1 MSVLRLISNLGRGN
15 SKQWDDLQPIS
26 AEIFG
31 IERLRQHAQSLAQ
44 SQLVTDKPRQ
54 VYSIID
60 RLRDNAIALTIADA
74 EIRKAVAFGKTVTPA
89 AEWLIDNFH
98 LVEEQIRQTHAD
110 LPEGFYRQLPKLAD
124 GPLAG
129 HPRIFGLVWA
139 HVAHTDSRFDASSL
153 TEFVNEY
160 QQVQILTIG
169 ELWAIAIS
177 LRLILIENLR
187 RVSQRIVE
195 SRKAREVADAI
206 ADEVLKLANP
216 KENVD
221 TVFDRIEE
229 PKVTQPLAV
238 QLIQRLRDH
247 DGLPVKM
254 LDWLKAKADLQ
265 GYSLDTAVSEEHL
278 RQGAANVT
286 VRNIITS
293 MRLISDVNWELW
305 FDGVSRVDGLLRT
318 TPGYV
323 DMDFAS
329 RTLYRTAVEEL
340 ARGSKHSE
348 IEVAQ
353 RAIDTVAAST
363 SADQMAESDSGYHL
377 IGPGRSAFEIDLA
390 FHPPLLRRFR
400 VSLRK
405 GGLYGYL
412 GALVTVSCA
421 ILILGLVPTI
431 QNVLPIT
438 IVVLLGLAALVPV
451 SDAALAIVN
460 LSVTRFL
467 DAAVLPGLALRDG
480 VPVHMRTLVV
490 VPTLLTSIEDVEE
503 LIDRL
508 EIHFLSNGDGEIYFA
523 LATDWMDAITE
534 QMPSDQR
541 LLTTAID
548 GIHRLNLRH
557 GTDRF
562 FVLHRRRLW
571 NAQQNKWMGWERKRG
586 KLHELNRLLRGA
598 LDTSFTTGTE
608 HLPAAIK
615 FVITLDADTRLPRDA
630 ARRLV
635 GKIAH
640 PLNRPQ
646 FDPERRRVTRGYG
659 IMQPRV
665 TPSLP
670 VGHLGSL
677 FQRVYSSTRGIDP
690 YVFAVS
696 DVYQDL
702 FDEGSFAGKGIYDV
716 DAFEAALAGKIPENT
731 TLSHDLFEG
740 IFARSAL
747 VTDIEVVE
755 EFPERY
761 SVAAARQHR
770 WVRGDWQLLPRML
783 GRLSPERAIP
793 PLGLWKMFD
802 NIRRS
807 LLAPTTGLS
816 LFAGWLLLPMG
827 LAVIWTIFIV
837 SLGLI
842 PALIPVIS
850 GTLPRQQ
857 ALTVESR
864 MKASGADLAQALMLS
879 GANLVFLG
887 HQTYL
892 MIDAITRSL
901 YRLSFSRKNLLEW
914 TTAAQSQANSKS
926 GVLAS
931 LSLML
936 ASVAIGFF
944 AIAVAEFRTDN
955 LWVTISPFAIA
966 WVLAPLAAYRMS
978 LSPKLE
984 DALEASPE
992 DRKSLRVIA
1001 RRTWKYFESFVTATD
1016 SMLPP
1021 DNFQEIP
1028 NPTVAHR
1035 TSPTNIGLYLL
1046 SIASAREFGWIGLK
1060 TAIEKLEVTLATTKN
1075 LEKYRGHLYNWYD
1088 TTTLAPLEPKYV
1100 STVDSGNLAG
1110 HLITLS
1116 KCLTYWTSS
1125 PHDSV
1130 ACMDGIGDVLN
1141 IIDDDLTRLPNDRSE
1156 VKSIRRQLES
1166 ELVAFR
1172 RVLKRTSDAP
1182 EPFAVR
1188 LIELAVQSS
1197 KTHAAAAR
1205 LAVELSSPAGDNLLA
1220 WTKALQDTVE
1230 SHLADASAVDVIP
1243 TELAK
1248 RISGLIIDIRE
1259 LALAMEFGF
1268 LLDPQRLLFSIGYR
1282 VSEAMRDESCYDMLA
1297 SEARLASFFAIA
1309 KGDLRTRHWFRLG
1322 RTIVGVKGGAALV
1335 SWSGSMFEYLMP
1347 SLVMRAP
1354 SAGLLDQT
1362 MHLVVN
1368 RQIAYA
1374 KAFDVPWGISESAF
1388 NARDIEFTY
1397 QYSNFGV
1404 PGLGLKRGLA
1414 DSRVIAPY
1422 ATALAAMVAPRA
1434 AAENFQRLTEYGGK
1448 GVFGFY
1454 EALDFTPSRLRSGE
1468 TVALVQAYFAH
1479 HQGMTIVAIL
1489 NAVKGGWMR
1498 ARFHEEPMI
1507 KASELLLQERA
1518 PRDVPSEERR
1528 TVSATTLREPPSV
1541 LAPTWRR
1548 IEGLTD
1554 ASPETHLLSNG
1565 QYSVMLTAAG
1575 SGYSCFNGMAITRW
1589 HEDGVCDDWGS
1600 FIYLKELKTGKIWSA
1615 GHMPIAANSD
1625 SYSVNFSEDKA
1636 EYSRQD
1642 GNFRTTMECVV
1653 SPEDN
1658 AEARRTTLIN
1668 TGLTARE
1675 IEFTSYSEL
1684 VLASAAADRAHPAFS
1699 KMFVTTEFVA
1709 ELETLVATRRKRSP
1723 GDPNIWVA
1731 RFMVVKGVTIGNLEI
1746 ETDRARFLGVGSSTR
1761 MPIAMVNDEPLS
1773 GSTGA
1778 VLDPAFVMRRRLRIP
1793 SGRQVS
1799 CTMWT
1804 VAADSRH
1811 GVLDLVDRH
1820 RQAAAYDRA
1829 LTLAWTQAQIQLRHL
1844 SIGIE
1849 DAHLFQRLASHVIYS
1864 NSAFRP
1870 SSKLLKSDIG
1880 AQSQLW
1886 QMSISGDRPIAL
1898 VRIDD
1903 VEDME
1908 IVHQILNALV
1918 YWKTKRLA
1926 VDLVILNDRRSSY
1939 VQDLQTA
1946 IEAVVRKMD
1955 LVKTMDNTGGLGQVH
1970 ILRADLVSAEAL
1982 RVLPAVARVVLY
1994 ARRGSLAFQLARLV
2008 EARAIAQTRKPP
2020 RLTVFSTI
2028 KTVPKNGEVLE
2039 FDNGFG
2045 GFSAD
2050 GKEYVTRLE
2059 RRRSTP
2065 APWINVIA
2073 NPQFGFQSSADGGGY
2088 SWYGNSREN
2097 KLTSWSNDPVSN
2109 ASSEVVYVQDQADGV
2124 LLSPTLSPLW
2134 SEEGVHRA
2142 RHGFGYTIHERDVR
2156 MLRMELLQLVPLWD
2170 SVKISR
2176 LRITNSSTYA
2186 RNLKITHYVEWVL
2199 GASRIVTAPF
2209 LTSEI
2214 DEATGAM
2221 FIRNRW
2227 NPSGGEQI
2235 AFADMNG
2242 KQTNWTADRREFL
2255 GTYGDSNAPQAL
2267 LQETALSDQTG
2278 AGLDP
2283 CGALQTTITIAAGE
2297 TAEMSILLGAAPN
2310 VEEAQSLTTRYRAIS
2325 ADSVL
2330 ADVKRYWHET
2340 LGQVAVKTPERSF
2353 DIMMNG
2359 WLLYQ
2364 TISCRMWAR
2373 SGFYQASGAFGFRD
2387 QLQDSMALLTAQ
2399 PKIAREHIL
2408 KAAARQ
2414 FVEGDL
2420 QHWWLP
2426 ATGAGVRTRISDD
2439 TVWLAHCVGHYVKVT
2454 EDFAILDEM
2463 VHFIE
2468 GQSLMPGEHDAYFVP
2483 AVTDEAATLYEHCV
2497 RALDKSLASGMHG
2510 LPLFGT
2516 GDWNDGMNRVGEAG
2530 QGESVW
2536 LGWFLFSALQM
2547 FAPIAEARGDFV
2559 RLNAFRE
2566 RTKTLQA
2573 ALEEHGWDGKWYRR
2587 GYYDD
2592 GTPLGSSL
2600 SDECQIDAIAQSWSV
2615 ISGGASGE
2623 RAALA
2628 MEESYKRLVHQADG
2642 LVQLFAPPFDK
2653 TVQEP
2658 GYIKAYPPGIR
2669 ENGGQYTHGAIWSI
2683 FAHAKLRQPE
2693 RALELFSMLNP
2704 INHAK
2709 DEAAARNYRVEP
2721 YVIAADVYSV
2731 APHLGRGGW
2740 TWYTGS
2746 AGWMH
2751 RAGLEAI
2758 LGFTREGTK
2767 LRIKPCVPANWNE
2780 FEVAT
2785 QFGATRYEIILVRN
2799 AQTPDGD
2806 AINVQVISSHEF
2818 LISLVDTG
2826 GVQKI
2831 VLPLRSVQDK

>member
-1 MSVLRLISNLGRGN
+1 MSVLQIVSSFGKGN

-44 SQLVTDKPRQ
+44 SQLVTDKPPQ

-60 RLRDNAIALTIADA
+60 RLRDNASALNIADA
-74 EIRKAVAFGKTVTPA
+74 EIRRAVTLGKTVTPA
-89 AEWLIDNFH
+89 AEWLIDNYH
-98 LVEEQIRQTHAD
+98 LVGEQIRQTRAD
-110 LPEGFYRQLPKLAD
+110 LPEGFYRQLPKLAE

-129 HPRIFGLVWA
+129 PPRIFGLVWA
-139 HVAHTDSRFDASSL
+139 HVAHTDSRFDAASL

-160 QQVQILTIG
+160 QRVQILTIG

-206 ADEVLKLANP
+206 ADEVLKQGSE
-216 KENVD
+216 KVNVGNI
-221 TVFDRIEE
+221 FDRVQE

-238 QLIQRLRDH
+238 QLVQRLRDH
-247 DGLPVKM
+247 DGLPVHM
-254 LDWLKAKADLQ
+254 LDWLKTKADLQ
-265 GYSLDTAVSEEHL
+265 GYSLDTAVNEEHL

-305 FDGVSRVDGLLRT
+305 FDGVSHVDALLRT
-318 TPGYV
+318 TPGYAE
-323 DMDFAS
+323 MDFAS

-340 ARGSKHSE
+340 ARGSAHSE
-348 IEVAQ
+348 IDVAQ
-353 RAIDTVAAST
+353 RALDAVASPSA
-363 SADQMAESDSGYHL
+363 ADQKTRSDSGYYL
-377 IGPGRSAFEIDLA
+377 IGPGRRAFESELN
-390 FHPPLLRRFR
+390 FHPPLLRRLR
-400 VSLRK
+400 MGLRK
-405 GGLYGYL
+405 GGLYFYL
-412 GALVTVSCA
+412 GALFIVTCG
-421 ILILGLVPTI
+421 ILLLGLVPSV
-431 QNVLPIT
+431 QSSVPAVV
-438 IVVLLGLAALVPV
+438 VVLLAFVVLVPV
-451 SDAALAIVN
+451 TDAALAMIN
-460 LSVTRFL
+460 LCVTRFMN
-467 DAAVLPGLALRDG
+467 AAVLPGLALRDG
-480 VPVHMRTLVV
+480 VPADLRTLVV
-490 VPTLLTSIEDVEE
+490 VPSLLTSVVDIEE
-503 LIDRL
+503 LIDKL

-523 LATDWMDAITE
+523 LATDWTDANSE
-534 QMPSDQR
+534 QMPDDQR
-541 LLTTAID
+541 LLATAIN
-548 GIHRLNLRH
+548 GIERLNLRH
-557 GTDRF
+557 ETDRF
-562 FVLHRRRLW
+562 LVFNRRRLW
-571 NAQQNKWMGWERKRG
+571 NPQQNKWMGWERKRG

-598 LDTSFTTGTE
+598 ADTSFATIGGN
-608 HLPAAIK
+608 LPTAIK

-646 FDPERRRVTRGYG
+646 FDPTKQRVTQGYG
-659 IMQPRV
+659 VMQPRV

-670 VGHLGSL
+670 VGHYGSL
-677 FQRVYSSTRGIDP
+677 FQRVFSSTRGIDP

-702 FDEGSFAGKGIYDV
+702 FDEGSFSGKGIYEIDS
-716 DAFEAALAGKIPENT
+716 FEAALAGKIPENT
-731 TLSHDLFEG
+731 MLSHDLFEG

-770 WVRGDWQLLPRML
+770 WVRGDWQLLPWMIRRSSL
-783 GRLSPERAIP
+783 ERATP
-793 PLGLWKMFD
+793 PLGLWKMSD

-807 LLAPTTGLS
+807 LLAPTTMLS

-827 LAVIWTIFIV
+827 LAAIWTIFIV

-842 PALIPVIS
+842 PALFPAIS

-857 ALTVESR
+857 ALTMESR
-864 MKASGADLAQALMLS
+864 MKASGADFTQALLVS
-879 GANLVFLG
+879 GANLMFLG

-892 MIDAITRSL
+892 MIDAIIRTL
-901 YRLSFSRKNLLEW
+901 YRLIFSRKNLLEW
-914 TTAAQSQANSKS
+914 TTAAQSQVNSKS
-926 GVLAS
+926 GIFAS
-931 LSLML
+931 YSLML
-936 ASVAIGFF
+936 SSVAIGLF
-944 AIAVAEFRTDN
+944 AIAATRFRADN
-955 LWVTISPFAIA
+955 LSVVISPFALA
-966 WVLAPLAAYRMS
+966 WILAPLAAYRMS

-984 DALEASPE
+984 DALAASPE
-992 DRKSLRVIA
+992 DRKNLRLVA
-1001 RRTWKYFESFVTATD
+1001 RRTWKYFETFVTSSE

-1021 DNFQEIP
+1021 DNFQETP
-1028 NPTVAHR
+1028 KPTVAHR

-1046 SIASAREFGWIGLK
+1046 SIVSAREFGWLGLK
-1060 TAIEKLEVTLATTKN
+1060 DALKTIEATMATVKS
-1075 LEKYRGHLYNWYD
+1075 LEKHRGHLYNWYD
-1088 TTTLAPLEPKYV
+1088 TTTLVPLEPKYV

-1110 HLITLS
+1110 HLIALS
-1116 KCLTYWTSS
+1116 NCLSHWATSS
-1125 PHDSV
+1125 AESV
-1130 ACMDGIGDVLN
+1130 TCLDGITDVLN
-1141 IIDDDLTRLPNDRSE
+1141 IIEDDLAHLPDDKGRLKP
-1156 VKSIRRQLES
+1156 IRAQLET

-1172 RVLKRTSDAP
+1172 RLLKKAREAP
-1182 EPFAVR
+1182 QPIAVR

-1197 KTHAAAAR
+1197 KTHAAAER
-1205 LAVELSSPAGDNLLA
+1205 LAAERNSPAGHALLA
-1220 WTKALQDTVE
+1220 WIKALQDTVE
-1230 SHLADASAVDVIP
+1230 SHLSDTATLEAIP

-1248 RISGLIIDIRE
+1248 HISGMIVDIRE
-1259 LALAMEFGF
+1259 SALSMEFGF

-1282 VSEAMRDESCYDMLA
+1282 VSEATRDESCYDMLA

-1322 RTIVGVKGGAALV
+1322 RAIVGVKGGAALV

-1354 SAGLLDQT
+1354 SGGLLEQT

-1374 KAFDVPWGISESAF
+1374 KAFDIPWGISESAF

-1414 DSRVIAPY
+1414 DNRVIAPY
-1422 ATALAAMVAPRA
+1422 ATALAAMVAPRLA
-1434 AAENFQRLTEYGGK
+1434 AKNFHRLNQFGGR
-1448 GVFGFY
+1448 GSFGFY
-1454 EALDFTPSRLRSGE
+1454 EALDFTPSRLRSGDS
-1468 TVALVQAYFAH
+1468 VALVQAYFAH

-1489 NAVKGGWMR
+1489 NAVNGGWMR
-1498 ARFHEEPMI
+1498 ARFHDEPMI

-1518 PRDVPSEERR
+1518 PRDVPSEDKRLSTE
-1528 TVSATTLREPPSV
+1528 TSLLALPSI
-1541 LAPTWRR
+1541 LAPTSRH
-1548 IEGLTD
+1548 IGSLID
-1554 ASPETHLLSNG
+1554 ASPETHILSNG

-1575 SGYSCFNGMAITRW
+1575 SGYSSFIGLALTRW
-1589 HEDGVCDDWGS
+1589 NEDSVCDDWGS
-1600 FIYLKELKTGKIWSA
+1600 FIYLKEPKSGKIWSA
-1615 GHMPIAANSD
+1615 GHMPVAAVSD
-1625 SYSVNFSEDKA
+1625 SYSVDFSEDKA
-1636 EYSRQD
+1636 EYRRQD
-1642 GNFRTTMECVV
+1642 GNITTLVECIV

-1668 TGLTARE
+1668 TGLVAKE
-1675 IEFTSYSEL
+1675 VEFTSYSEL

-1699 KMFVTTEFVA
+1699 KMFVTTEFIG

-1723 GDPNIWVA
+1723 TDPDIWVA
-1731 RFMVVKGVTIGNLEI
+1731 QFLVVKGATIGDLEI
-1746 ETDRARFLGVGSSTR
+1746 ETDRARFLGVGSNTR
-1761 MPIAMVNDEPLS
+1761 MPVAMVKSDHLS
-1773 GSTGA
+1773 NTVGA
-1778 VLDPAFVMRRRLRIP
+1778 VLDPVFVMRRRLRIP
-1793 SGRQVS
+1793 AGRQVS
-1799 CTMWT
+1799 CTLWM
-1804 VAADSRH
+1804 VAADSRQ

-1820 RQAAAYDRA
+1820 RQASAYDRA

-1844 SIGIE
+1844 SIGID
-1849 DAHLFQRLASHVIYS
+1849 DAHLFQRLASHLIYS

-1870 SSKLLKSDIG
+1870 SSKSLKADMG

-1886 QMSISGDRPIAL
+1886 QMGVSGDRPIAL

-1908 IVHQILNALV
+1908 IVHQLLNAFV

-1926 VDLVILNDRRSSY
+1926 IDLVILNDRRSSY
-1939 VQDLQTA
+1939 VQDLQST
-1946 IEAVVRKMD
+1946 IEALVRKID
-1955 LVKTMDNTGGLGQVH
+1955 LIKTTDDTGGLGQVN
-1970 ILRADLVSAEAL
+1970 ILRADLISAEAL

-1994 ARRGSLAFQLARLV
+1994 ARRGGLSLQLARLG
-2008 EARAIAQTRKPP
+2008 EANAITFAPKLT
-2020 RLTVFSTI
+2020 RLTNYTPI
-2028 KTVPKNGEVLE
+2028 KIESGNSAELE

-2050 GKEYVTRLE
+2050 GKEYVTRLG
-2059 RRRSTP
+2059 RGHSTP

-2073 NPQFGFQSSADGGGY
+2073 NSQFGFQSAADGGGY
-2088 SWYGNSREN
+2088 TWYGNSREN

-2109 ASSEVVYVQDQADGV
+2109 SPSEVIYVQDHADGT
-2124 LLSPTLSPLW
+2124 LLSPTFAPLK
-2134 SEEGVHRA
+2134 SEDGVHRT

-2156 MLRMELLQLVPLWD
+2156 KLQMELLQLVPLSD
-2170 SVKISR
+2170 SIKISR
-2176 LRITNSSTYA
+2176 LKITNTASYTRS
-2186 RNLKITHYVEWVL
+2186 LIITHYAEWVMGL
-2199 GASRIVTAPF
+2199 TRAATAPF
-2209 LTSEI
+2209 LTTEI

-2221 FIRNRW
+2221 LLRNPW
-2227 NPSGGEQI
+2227 NLSNGEQVG
-2235 AFADMNG
+2235 FADMG
-2242 KQTNWTADRREFL
+2242 SSRISWTADRREFL
-2255 GTYGDSNAPQAL
+2255 GAFGSLDAPQAL
-2267 LQETALSDQTG
+2267 KPGVLLSNQTG

-2283 CGALQTTITIAAGE
+2283 CSVLQTTITLKAGE
-2297 TAEMSILLGAAPN
+2297 TAELSILLGAAPN
-2310 VEEAQSLTTRYRAIS
+2310 MQEFHALIVRYREVGADAI
-2325 ADSVL
+2325 L
-2330 ADVKRYWHET
+2330 AEVRKYWHEMLT
-2340 LGQVAVKTPERSF
+2340 QVEVKTPERSL

-2364 TISCRMWAR
+2364 TIACRMWAR

-2387 QLQDSMALLTAQ
+2387 QLQDSMALLTTQ
-2399 PKIAREHIL
+2399 PRIAREHVL
-2408 KAAARQ
+2408 KAASRQ
-2414 FVEGDL
+2414 FIEGDF

-2426 ATGAGVRTRISDD
+2426 STGAGVRTRISDD
-2439 TVWLAHCVGHYVKVT
+2439 TVWLASCVGRYVKVT
-2454 EDFAILDEM
+2454 GDSAILDEM
-2463 VHFIE
+2463 IHFIE
-2468 GQSLMPGEHDAYFVP
+2468 GQTLMPGEHDVFFIP
-2483 AVTDEAATLYEHCV
+2483 AVSDESATLYEHCA
-2497 RALDKSLASGMHG
+2497 RALDRSLAGGAHG

-2536 LGWFLFSALQM
+2536 LGWFLFSTLKV
-2547 FAPIAEARGDFV
+2547 FTPIAEIRKDSV
-2559 RLNAFRE
+2559 RLNAWRE
-2566 RTKTLQA
+2566 RMKTLQV

-2592 GTPLGSSL
+2592 GTPLGSAS
-2600 SDECQIDAIAQSWSV
+2600 SDECQIDSIAQSWAV
-2615 ISGGASGE
+2615 ISGGANGE
-2623 RAALA
+2623 RAVLA
-2628 MEESYKRLVHQADG
+2628 MEESYERLVHNSDG
-2642 LVQLFAPPFDK
+2642 LIHLFDPPFDK
-2653 TVQEP
+2653 TSQQP

-2683 FAHAKLRQPE
+2683 FAHAQLRQPE
-2693 RALELFSMLNP
+2693 RAMELFSMLNP

-2709 DEAAARNYRVEP
+2709 DETSAKNYRVEP

-2731 APHLGRGGW
+2731 APHVGRGGW

-2767 LRIKPCVPANWNE
+2767 LRIKPCVPAAWNE

-2785 QFGATRYEIILVRN
+2785 QFGATRYEIKLLRN
-2799 AQTPDGD
+2799 AGTSDHD
-2806 AINVQVISSHEF
+2806 SEHVQVISTNEF
-2818 LISLVDTG
+2818 LVSLIDSG
-2826 GVQKI
+2826 GTHKI
-2831 VLPLRSVQDK
+2831 TLPL